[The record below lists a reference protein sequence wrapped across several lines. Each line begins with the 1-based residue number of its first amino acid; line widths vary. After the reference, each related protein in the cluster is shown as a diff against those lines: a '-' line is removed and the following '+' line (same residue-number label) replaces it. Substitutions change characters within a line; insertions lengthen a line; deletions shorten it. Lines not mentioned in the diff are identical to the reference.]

1 MYLLLPCSQKK
12 AFHRIC
18 LMASSIFSLIVIC
31 KFFFK
36 NSKNN
41 SKKVLENNSLDV
53 IIECNMKTVNYL
65 DVTFHLN
72 GDTYQLCQKPDNIIQ
87 YMPIESNQ
95 PLNILKKI
103 LKTIEKPLFLLFFN
117 EDIQPLLTANV
128 STEEI

>member
-12 AFHRIC
+12 AFHLIR

-65 DVTFHLN
+65 DVTFNFN
-72 GDTYQLCQKPDNIIQ
+72 GDTYQLYQKPDNIIQ

-95 PLNILKKI
+95 PLNILKNI
-103 LKTIEKPLFLLFFN
+103 LKTIGKPLSLLFFN
-117 EDIQPLLTANV
+117 EDIQSLLTANV

>member
-1 MYLLLPCSQKK
+1 
-12 AFHRIC
+12 
-18 LMASSIFSLIVIC
+18 
-31 KFFFK
+31 
-36 NSKNN
+36 
-41 SKKVLENNSLDV
+41 
-53 IIECNMKTVNYL
+53 MKTVNYL